1 MTFADFHMHRQ
12 KLGIT
17 LSKTKNVNY
26 KKHPLILLKDYFF
39 RTIFDIENF
48 GIFESGKVKKI
59 FLLIHFQ
66 KLYRWLRSCYD
77 SYCIEIKSRVL
88 FQQQNLIQ
96 IKSDEIN

>member
-1 MTFADFHMHRQ
+1 MHRQ

-48 GIFESGKVKKI
+48 GIFESGKVKKN
-59 FLLIHFQ
+59 LLVDPLP
-66 KLYRWLRSCYD
+66 KTLPLRSCYD
-77 SYCIEIKSRVL
+77 SFIASKLKAGYYFNNKI
-88 FQQQNLIQ
+88 
-96 IKSDEIN
+96 